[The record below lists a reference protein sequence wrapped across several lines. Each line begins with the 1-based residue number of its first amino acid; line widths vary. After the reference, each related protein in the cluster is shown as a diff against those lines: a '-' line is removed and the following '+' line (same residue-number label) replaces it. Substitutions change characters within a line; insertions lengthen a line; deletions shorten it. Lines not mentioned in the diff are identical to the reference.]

1 MKTVVK
7 VYHGAR
13 DEYRAWRA
21 ALGELADVIQG
32 ELFAELIR
40 REGRPLRAEP
50 VENTSP
56 QEWVWRG
63 SGSTLFR
70 FTLHIRYEPKPPTS
84 SRGLSHAWRW
94 LKWRV
99 VRCRVRL
106 VLIIAIEDGS
116 RP

>member
-7 VYHGAR
+7 VYHGAAA
-13 DEYRAWRA
+13 EYRAWRSS
-21 ALGELADVIQG
+21 LGELANVIQG

-40 REGRPLRAEP
+40 REGRPLRAEQ

-56 QEWVWRG
+56 REWVWRG

-70 FTLHIRYEPKPPTS
+70 FTLHTRYEPKSPTG
-84 SRGLSHAWRW
+84 SRGLSLAWRW
-94 LKWRV
+94 LKWRL
-99 VRCRVRL
+99 VRRRVRL

-116 RP
+116 QS